1 MITMAPRHEVGWSQS
16 GAISRLISAEEAAQ
30 PLLDPKAL
38 DKLRE
43 DVDGFEVWSA
53 FVQNFL
59 TALPLRIQTLSLT
72 LTTGDV
78 AGALDAVL
86 SLKAASQMVGA
97 SRLATL
103 AHGLEMAQREGVRVA
118 NPSVV
123 LPRLAVT
130 HLQRIKQRAQQTS
143 YVLEAHL
150 DAGGHPQ
157 PMRTR
162 PVGAPDGLL
171 GIP

>member
-1 MITMAPRHEVGWSQS
+1 
-16 GAISRLISAEEAAQ
+16 LINAEEAAQ

-43 DVDGFEVWSA
+43 DLDGFEVWSA

-59 TALPLRIQTLSLT
+59 TALPLMIESLRQT
-72 LTTGDV
+72 LTTGDAV
-78 AGALDAVL
+78 GAMDAVL
-86 SLKAASQMVGA
+86 SLKTASQMVGA

-103 AHGLEMAQREGVRVA
+103 AHGLEMAHREGIRVA
-118 NPSVV
+118 KPSVV
-123 LPRLAVT
+123 LPRLAVN
-130 HLQRIKQRAQQTS
+130 HLRRIKQRAQQTS
-143 YVLEAHL
+143 YALEAHL
-150 DAGGHPQ
+150 DAAGHRQ
-157 PMRTR
+157 PIRTR